1 MSSGGAWGG
10 VSFCPHYNI
19 WGYSPHGEFLTKT
32 EQSLNIIGRG
42 YKRRGRE
49 EMNPIKLM
57 VLVITFMQMN
67 MGQGA
72 AGKRIIKEALDVIRV
87 LGAAIKDRRITE
99 IEKRAV
105 IKELEEFNK
114 SAVAL
119 LEAIQIPE

>member
-1 MSSGGAWGG
+1 
-10 VSFCPHYNI
+10 
-19 WGYSPHGEFLTKT
+19 
-32 EQSLNIIGRG
+32 
-42 YKRRGRE
+42 
-49 EMNPIKLM
+49 MNPIKLM

-99 IEKRAV
+99 VEKRAV